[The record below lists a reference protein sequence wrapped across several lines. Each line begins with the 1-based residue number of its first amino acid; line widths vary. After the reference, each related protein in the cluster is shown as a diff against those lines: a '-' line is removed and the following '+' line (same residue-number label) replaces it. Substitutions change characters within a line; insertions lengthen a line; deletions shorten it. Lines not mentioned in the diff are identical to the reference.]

1 VRSQS
6 DSAIAKITREE
17 KLQKLYTI
25 STLVA
30 VILAIVTAFV
40 SIPMAAA
47 IMLVLGGIGGFDNA
61 NAPDVR
67 LRIYAA
73 TIVLIL
79 GAKSLTAIPAV
90 GAPLAAIFAGLAT
103 VLIGASVVGISLA
116 IFQLVK
122 TKLAT

>member
-1 VRSQS
+1 M
-6 DSAIAKITREE
+6 
-17 KLQKLYTI
+17 QKVYTI

-30 VILAIVTAFV
+30 VILAIVAAFV

-47 IMLVLGGIGGFDNA
+47 IMLVLGGIGGLDNA

-73 TIVLIL
+73 TIVLVL

-90 GAPLAAIFAGLAT
+90 GAPLAAIFGGVAL
-103 VLIGASVVGISLA
+103 VLVGASVVGITLA
-116 IFQLVK
+116 IVQLVR
-122 TKLAT
+122 TRLAI

>member
-1 VRSQS
+1 
-6 DSAIAKITREE
+6 
-17 KLQKLYTI
+17 LQKVYTI

-30 VILAIVTAFV
+30 VILAIVAAFV

-47 IMLVLGGIGGFDNA
+47 IMLVLSGIGALDNV

-90 GAPLAAIFAGLAT
+90 GEPLAAIFAGVAI
-103 VLIGASVVGISLA
+103 VLTGASVVSITLA
-116 IFQLVK
+116 IAQLVQLR
-122 TKLAT
+122 LAK

>member
-1 VRSQS
+1 
-6 DSAIAKITREE
+6 
-17 KLQKLYTI
+17 LQKVYTI
-25 STLVA
+25 STLVG

-47 IMLVLGGIGGFDNA
+47 IMLVLGGIGGLDNA

-73 TIVLIL
+73 TIVLVL
-79 GAKSLTAIPAV
+79 GAKSLAAIPAV
-90 GAPLAAIFAGLAT
+90 GAPLAAIFGGVAT
-103 VLIGASVVGISLA
+103 VLIGASVVGITLA
-116 IFQLVK
+116 IFQLLK